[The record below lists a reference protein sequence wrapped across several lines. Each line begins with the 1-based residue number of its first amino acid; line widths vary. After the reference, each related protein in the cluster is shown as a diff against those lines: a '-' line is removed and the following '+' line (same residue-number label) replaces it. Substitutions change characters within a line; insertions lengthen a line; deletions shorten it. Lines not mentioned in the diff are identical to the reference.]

1 MSEGESHV
9 VAEKLTVPVARTWF
23 VDERTPV
30 RRMQVTRHP
39 DRGLVVLSLWQSDQ
53 CTGTFRL
60 SVRDASALVHALVD
74 GMAAALPDREP
85 APPRPSWL
93 DRARARLRQQSADV
107 IDLFERP
114 R

>member
-1 MSEGESHV
+1 MV

-39 DRGLVVLSLWQSDQ
+39 DRGLVVLSLWLGDH

-60 SVRDASALVHALVD
+60 AVRDAPGLVHALVD
-74 GMAAALPDREP
+74 GMAAALPDGEP
-85 APPRPSWL
+85 PVPPPSWL
-93 DRARARLRQQSADV
+93 DRARSRLRRRGADV
-107 IDLFERP
+107 IDLFNP
-114 R
+114 PH

>member
-1 MSEGESHV
+1 MV

-39 DRGLVVLSLWQSDQ
+39 DRALVVLSLWQGDH

-60 SVRDASALVHALVD
+60 GVRDAPGLVHALVD

-85 APPRPSWL
+85 SRGRDRPVRPSSL
-93 DRARARLRQQSADV
+93 TQ
-107 IDLFERP
+107 
-114 R
+114 

>member
-1 MSEGESHV
+1 M
-9 VAEKLTVPVARTWF
+9 AEKLTVPVARTWF

-39 DRGLVVLSLWQSDQ
+39 DRGLVVLSLWQGDH

-60 SVRDASALVHALVD
+60 AARDAPGLVHTLVD
-74 GMAAALPDREP
+74 GIAAALPAAGP
-85 APPRPSWL
+85 APPPASWL
-93 DRARARLRQQSADV
+93 DRARAGLRRRRADV
-107 IDLFERP
+107 IDLFDHP

>member
-1 MSEGESHV
+1 MV
-9 VAEKLTVPVARTWF
+9 VAEKLTVPVSRTWF

-39 DRGLVVLSLWQSDQ
+39 DRGLVVLSLWQGDH

-60 SVRDASALVHALVD
+60 AVRDASGLVHALVD
-74 GMAAALPDREP
+74 GMAAAVPDREP
-85 APPRPSWL
+85 ARPPPSWL
-93 DRARARLRQQSADV
+93 DRARAGLKRRRADV
-107 IDLFERP
+107 IDLFDHP

>member
-1 MSEGESHV
+1 MF
-9 VAEKLTVPVARTWF
+9 VAEKLTAPVARSWF

-39 DRGLVVLSLWQSDQ
+39 DRGLVVLSLWQADH

-60 SVRDASALVHALVD
+60 AVRDASGLVHALVD
-74 GMAAALPDREP
+74 GMAAALPEGEP
-85 APPRPSWL
+85 VPRRPSWL
-93 DRARARLRQQSADV
+93 DRARARLRRRGADV
-107 IDLFERP
+107 IHLFERP

>member
-1 MSEGESHV
+1 MF

-39 DRGLVVLSLWQSDQ
+39 DRGLVVLSLWQADQ

-60 SVRDASALVHALVD
+60 AVRDAPGLVHALVD

-93 DRARARLRQQSADV
+93 DRARARLRRGGADV
-107 IDLFERP
+107 IDLFDHAR
-114 R
+114 

>member
-1 MSEGESHV
+1 VV
-9 VAEKLTVPVARTWF
+9 VAEKLSVPVARTWF

-39 DRGLVVLSLWQSDQ
+39 DRGLVVLSLWQGDH

-60 SVRDASALVHALVD
+60 AVQDAAALVHALVD
-74 GMAAALPDREP
+74 GMAEALPDRRPPP
-85 APPRPSWL
+85 ARPSWL
-93 DRARARLRQQSADV
+93 DRARTGLRRRGADV
-107 IDLFERP
+107 IDLFDGP